1 MGGGWH
7 RRAARMIASGLA
19 AVWLATSLAA
29 GAAVTPAMHCHHGA
43 MPCCPPAGSE
53 SAQCAGAQCTEAVPQ
68 KAETGVTID
77 APSPRLPSAD
87 ASSSEQSSPSPIR
100 ALTAGLR
107 FQAPVFRLKD
117 DLRI

>member
-7 RRAARMIASGLA
+7 RRVARGIASGLA
-19 AVWLATSLAA
+19 AVWMATGLAA
-29 GAAVTPAMHCHHGA
+29 GAAVTPAMHCHNGA

-68 KAETGVTID
+68 KAETGVRID
-77 APSPRLPSAD
+77 APALPFAG
-87 ASSSEQSSPSPIR
+87 ATSSRQSSPSPICE
-100 ALTAGLR
+100 LTAGLR
-107 FQAPVFRLKD
+107 FQAAVFRLKD